1 MFTAGLVTSFKQQI
15 LLGQHDLLNDVI
27 KIALYNSSAV
37 LGPNTTVYDPTAAGE
52 VTSSGY
58 TPGGQVLINPIVSA
72 GTGTGYATFN
82 DPIWLH
88 TTFSVRGAL
97 IYNYTKSNK
106 AIGVMNFG
114 TDQVTL
120 NQDFKI
126 QFPAN
131 NPETALIRIT

>member
-1 MFTAGLVTSFKQQI
+1 MFTAGIVTSFKQQI

-27 KIALYNSSAV
+27 KVALYDSSAI
-37 LGPNTTVYDPTAAGE
+37 LGPNTTVYTTAGE

-58 TPGGQVLINPIVSA
+58 TAGGEVLLGPIVSA
-72 GTGTGYATFN
+72 GTGTGYATFT

-88 TTFSVRGAL
+88 TTFAVRGAL